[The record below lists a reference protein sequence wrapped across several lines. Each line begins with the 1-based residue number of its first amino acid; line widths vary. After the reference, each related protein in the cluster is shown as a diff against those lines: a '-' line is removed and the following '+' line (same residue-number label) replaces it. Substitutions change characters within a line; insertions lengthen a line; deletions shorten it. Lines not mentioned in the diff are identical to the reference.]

1 MRYSQADQTPHSH
14 YHLSCEMVFVSA
26 GAAEFVIDGKSYV
39 AEENT
44 LVFISSYEQHE
55 VRVRRR
61 PYRRYFAMVQAAEV
75 ERAFPSSPLPGI
87 FQNRPQGFSHC
98 VSLGGAAPEPERLFA
113 RLLAEWDSPAPYG
126 EPMVRALLAVSY
138 THLTLPTT

>member
-1 MRYSQADQTPHSH
+1 MKTPLISQMRYSQADQTPHSH

-55 VRVRRR
+55 VRIRRR
-61 PYRRYFAMVQAAEV
+61 PYRRYFAMIQVT
-75 ERAFPSSPLPGI
+75 RA
-87 FQNRPQGFSHC
+87 
-98 VSLGGAAPEPERLFA
+98 SLDEIKT
-113 RLLAEWDSPAPYG
+113 D
-126 EPMVRALLAVSY
+126 
-138 THLTLPTT
+138 